1 MNPQLIGH
9 AGKPKPAQAMALVGV
24 MLVLGILY
32 IRHWPRP
39 DTGTNLST
47 VEASMASSGAP
58 TTTLLAVDEASAADR
73 IQVAS
78 LGAGDVVTTLA
89 PVESISLYAVAAKA
103 AAESAAA
110 AEAKA
115 SPVTT
120 TVKKVAKPAAT
131 TTTTV
136 KKSAPATTTTTLAKA
151 TVAVAAPVSAVTTTT
166 ITATP
171 GVHGSGQSATGNAS
185 WFAATNGTCA
195 HRTLPFGTI
204 VKITRIRTGATATCR
219 VNDRGPSD
227 ESRLIDLADDVF
239 ASLAPTG
246 AGLMPVT
253 IEW

>member
-1 MNPQLIGH
+1 M
-9 AGKPKPAQAMALVGV
+9 VV
-24 MLVLGILY
+24 GILY
-32 IRHWPRP
+32 IRHAPKP
-39 DTGTNLST
+39 DDTKLTT
-47 VEASMASSGAP
+47 VEAAMAASGPSTSLAAASGPAGADRLLPAAAAESDDGAP
-58 TTTLLAVDEASAADR
+58 
-73 IQVAS
+73 
-78 LGAGDVVTTLA
+78 VTTIA
-89 PVESISLYAVAAKA
+89 QAESISLYALAAKA
-103 AAESAAA
+103 AAQA
-110 AEAKA
+110 AEAEA
-115 SPVTT
+115 RETAT
-120 TVKKVAKPAAT
+120 TVKKKVVPVT

-136 KKSAPATTTTTLAKA
+136 KPATPATTTTTKPAA
-151 TVAVAAPVSAVTTTT
+151 ISIAVPPTTATT

-171 GVHGSGQSATGNAS
+171 GVYGSGQSATGNAS

-239 ASLAPTG
+239 ESLAPTG